1 MSPNIMTHAKH
12 IVLKPVDMSGLK
24 KRELRTQFGALCWR
38 EHMGKLEVLMI
49 TSRTSKRWIIPKGW
63 PMDGATAAEAAATEA
78 WEEAGVVGKTSD
90 QCAGIY
96 TYHKDLGGKS
106 VPVVVA
112 VFPVRVKKLKKTY
125 PEAGLR
131 KLRWMKPSKAAG
143 LVAEPELRG
152 ILKAF
157 RPPA

>member
-1 MSPNIMTHAKH
+1 MTDAKH

-38 EHMGKLEVLMI
+38 EHLGKLEVLMI

-63 PMDGATAAEAAATEA
+63 PMNGATAAEAAATEA
-78 WEEAGVVGKTSD
+78 WEEAGVVGKPSD

-157 RPPA
+157 RPPT